1 MISPR
6 YQVRGF
12 TIEDV
17 PVQSIELL
25 LDDTTEEWIRSE
37 WRTLAAAHLPGLRE
51 TARPHV
57 TLTVAQEIW
66 PRIDEQLRRMPF
78 APFPVRIGALAMFTR
93 RRTDVGV
100 LVRIVVPSA
109 ELLALQ
115 AAIHEV
121 VTSCPGQ
128 AANTRPGEWTPHI
141 TLARRFPLK
150 SFAVAAEQLSA
161 AQFSGRAVAVRHWDG
176 VNRRDWLVS
185 EG

>member
-1 MISPR
+1 M
-6 YQVRGF
+6 
-12 TIEDV
+12 

-25 LDDTTEEWIRSE
+25 LDDPTEEWIRSE
-37 WRTLAAAHLPGLRE
+37 WRMLTAAHLPGLRE

-66 PRIDEQLRRMPF
+66 PRIDQQLRRVPF
-78 APFPVRIGALAMFTR
+78 TPFPVRIGPLAMFTR
-93 RRTDVGV
+93 RRSDTGV

-115 AAIHEV
+115 SAIHQEV
-121 VTSCPGQ
+121 SSCPGQ
-128 AANTRPGEWTPHI
+128 PAHTRPGEWTPHI
-141 TLARRFPLK
+141 TLARRFPLT
-150 SFAVAAEQLSA
+150 SFAVAAEQLST

-176 VNRRDWLVS
+176 VNRKDWLIS

>member
-1 MISPR
+1 M
-6 YQVRGF
+6 
-12 TIEDV
+12 

-66 PRIDEQLRRMPF
+66 PRIDQQLRHIPF
-78 APFPVRIGALAMFTR
+78 TPFPVRIGTLAIFTR
-93 RRTDVGV
+93 RRSDTGV

-115 AAIHEV
+115 AAVHQV
-121 VTSCPGQ
+121 VACCPGQ
-128 AANTRPGEWTPHI
+128 ATNTRPGEWTPHV
-141 TLARRFPLK
+141 TLARRFPVR
-150 SFAVAAEQLSA
+150 SFAVAAEQLSP

-176 VNRRDWLVS
+176 VKREDWLVS
-185 EG
+185 DG